1 MAIYSVYL
9 PPEARIDASV
19 ADMSDKDIDRVAF
32 LLDGKSMLAL
42 IAPAIWLIWQRL
54 WLILALYV
62 LAMMALTALIE
73 FGNPQLGSF
82 LSVLPGLFLFLEG
95 REMVRRRYERQGWR
109 FDGVIEAGD
118 EKTAELRYFLEQDY
132 APAPI
137 KPDKSDKP
145 DWPATP
151 LFTKPIK
158 QVAPFGL
165 FPE

>member
-9 PPEARIDASV
+9 PPEARNDASV
-19 ADMSDKDIDRVAF
+19 PSMSDKDIDRVVF
-32 LLDGKSMLAL
+32 LPDGKALLAL

-54 WLILALYV
+54 WMVLAFYV
-62 LAMMALTALIE
+62 LAMSVLAALVE
-73 FGNPQLGSF
+73 FGNPQLASF

-95 REMVRRRYERQGWR
+95 REMVHRRYERQGWR

-118 EKTAELRYFLEQDY
+118 EKTAELRYFSEQDY
-132 APAPI
+132 APTPI
-137 KPDKSDKP
+137 KTDRPTVP
-145 DWPATP
+145 V
-151 LFTKPIK
+151 FTKPIK

>member
-9 PPEARIDASV
+9 PPEAGNDASV
-19 ADMSDKDIDRVAF
+19 PTMSDADIDRIAF
-32 LLDGKSMLAL
+32 LPDGKALLAL

-54 WLILALYV
+54 WLILAVYV
-62 LAMMALTALIE
+62 LAMVALVVLAQ
-73 FGNPQLGSF
+73 FGNSQLGSF

-95 REMVRRRYERQGWR
+95 REMIHRRYERQGWR

-118 EKTAELRYFLEQDY
+118 EKTAELRYFSDQDY
-132 APAPI
+132 AP
-137 KPDKSDKP
+137 KPAKP
-145 DWPATP
+145 EKQAAP
-151 LFTKPIK
+151 LFAKPIK

>member
-1 MAIYSVYL
+1 MVIYSVYL
-9 PPEARIDASV
+9 PPETGNDASV
-19 ADMSDKDIDRVAF
+19 PYMSDREIDRVAF
-32 LLDGKSMLAL
+32 LPDGKALLAL

-62 LAMMALTALIE
+62 LAMVALAALIQ

-118 EKTAELRYFLEQDY
+118 EKTAELRYFSEQDY
-132 APAPI
+132 APAPT
-137 KPDKSDKP
+137 KPVEP
-145 DWPATP
+145 TTP
-151 LFTKPIK
+151 LFAKPIK

>member
-9 PPEARIDASV
+9 PPETGNDASV
-19 ADMSDKDIDRVAF
+19 PTMSDKDIDRVVF
-32 LLDGKSMLAL
+32 LPDGKALLAL

-54 WLILALYV
+54 WLVLAFYV
-62 LAMMALTALIE
+62 LAMVALAALIE

-95 REMVRRRYERQGWR
+95 REMIHRRYERQGWR

-118 EKTAELRYFLEQDY
+118 EKTAELKYFLEQDY
-132 APAPI
+132 APATK
-137 KPDKSDKP
+137 KPDE
-145 DWPATP
+145 PATP
-151 LFTKPIK
+151 IFTKPIK
-158 QVAPFGL
+158 QVALFGL